1 MIGSGEG
8 EGLGLTEGLGLGDAG
23 AVTVKLT
30 SQTFSGSVCCTVGRV
45 GEAFGLGEAKG
56 GVVVEGF
63 FSCKNRITAVMSKIM
78 VKPINPHINHLLFFI
93 VLAPK

>member
-30 SQTFSGSVCCTVGRV
+30 SQTFSGSVCCTVGRA
-45 GEAFGLGEAKG
+45 GEAFGLGEAK

-63 FSCKNRITAVMSKIM
+63 FSCKNRIIAVISKIS
-78 VKPINPHINHLLFFI
+78 VKLINPHISHLLFFI
-93 VLAPK
+93 VLASK